1 MSPRWQLRSLLTSLP
16 LTKRTADNYSW
27 IRYHSENPRIRE
39 WGWGN
44 HREQDWMHQK
54 GKESSYMLTA
64 LSLPKASTAPCQ
76 AVFSEPPFPPAGKE
90 NPGGTTS
97 SPTQHCGSLCGNP
110 YSSLAPQGLQGN
122 LWDSTT
128 GTLTIMKGGEG
139 LATTSTW
146 ILAYWSMFTPVVP
159 K

>member
-1 MSPRWQLRSLLTSLP
+1 
-16 LTKRTADNYSW
+16 
-27 IRYHSENPRIRE
+27 
-39 WGWGN
+39 
-44 HREQDWMHQK
+44 MHQK

-146 ILAYWSMFTPVVP
+146 ILADLVHICSPRSPPNQQFCLSTESSLGCTLTGELGERRRATA
-159 K
+159 